1 MALKKKKTTK
11 KKIVK
16 RITAKKKLIKKLHPK
31 LKIKSKSKSRIKP
44 KIRPKTV
51 KSKTKLRSKPITNIK
66 NGNVV
71 GKIIHYF
78 PHVKAAVIKLS
89 SPLIV
94 GDKIK
99 IKGHTTDFTQTIISM
114 QMDRVDITSAK
125 PKQEIGLLVNS
136 RVRQH
141 DIVYKI

>member
-1 MALKKKKTTK
+1 MALKKKKIAK

-16 RITAKKKLIKKLHPK
+16 RTAPNRKPVKKLKPKSKVKSRVKTRAKTAKTKK
-31 LKIKSKSKSRIKP
+31 
-44 KIRPKTV
+44 TN
-51 KSKTKLRSKPITNIK
+51 LRSKAKPSIK
-66 NGNVV
+66 NDNVI

-89 SPLIV
+89 APLSV
-94 GDKIK
+94 GEKIK
-99 IKGHTTDFTQTIISM
+99 IKGHTTDFTQVITSM

-125 PKQEIGLLVNS
+125 PKEEIGLLVNS

-141 DIVYKI
+141 DTVYKI

>member
-1 MALKKKKTTK
+1 MALKKKKSTK

-16 RITAKKKLIKKLHPK
+16 KSAPKKKPVKKLKPK
-31 LKIKSKSKSRIKP
+31 VKSRVKA
-44 KIRPKTV
+44 RAKTV
-51 KSKTKLRSKPITNIK
+51 KTKKANPKPRTKTSVK
-66 NGNVV
+66 NDNVI

-89 SPLIV
+89 APLSI
-94 GDKIK
+94 GEKIK
-99 IKGHTTDFTQTIISM
+99 IKGHTTDFTQVITSM

-125 PKQEIGLLVNS
+125 PKEEIGLLVNS

-141 DIVYKI
+141 DTVYKI

>member
-1 MALKKKKTTK
+1 MALKKKSTK

-16 RITAKKKLIKKLHPK
+16 KAPAKKKTIKKLRPK
-31 LKIKSKSKSRIKP
+31 AKIKP
-44 KIRPKTV
+44 KIKTKAKAKV
-51 KSKTKLRSKPITNIK
+51 TKSKVKPALKIK
-66 NGNVV
+66 NENLV

-89 SPLIV
+89 APLAV

-99 IKGHTTDFTQTIISM
+99 IKGHTTDFTQVITSM
-114 QMDRVDITSAK
+114 QIDRVDIASAK

-141 DIVYKI
+141 DTVSKV

>member
-1 MALKKKKTTK
+1 MALKKKKVVK

-16 RITAKKKLIKKLHPK
+16 KLRT
-31 LKIKSKSKSRIKP
+31 KSKVAKTKAKP
-44 KIRPKTV
+44 KSKAKPKTTL
-51 KSKTKLRSKPITNIK
+51 KIK
-66 NGNVV
+66 NGNIV

-89 SPLIV
+89 APLSV

-99 IKGHTTDFTQTIISM
+99 VKGHTTDFTQIITSM
-114 QMDRVDITSAK
+114 QMDRVDIKTAK

-141 DIVYKI
+141 DIVYKV

>member
-1 MALKKKKTTK
+1 MALKKKRSTK

-16 RITAKKKLIKKLHPK
+16 KSAPKKKPVKKLKPKVKSRVKAKTIKAKKSSPSPKK
-31 LKIKSKSKSRIKP
+31 KP
-44 KIRPKTV
+44 SVR
-51 KSKTKLRSKPITNIK
+51 ND
-66 NGNVV
+66 NVI

-89 SPLIV
+89 APLSI
-94 GDKIK
+94 GEKIK
-99 IKGHTTDFTQTIISM
+99 IKGHTTDFTQVITSM

-125 PKQEIGLLVNS
+125 PKEEIGLLVNS

-141 DIVYKI
+141 DTVYKI

>member
-1 MALKKKKTTK
+1 MALKKKKIIKKKPAKKITTK
-11 KKIVK
+11 KKV
-16 RITAKKKLIKKLHPK
+16 IKKSQPK
-31 LKIKSKSKSRIKP
+31 LKIKAKAKSKPRSTIK
-44 KIRPKTV
+44 I
-51 KSKTKLRSKPITNIK
+51 SD
-66 NGNVV
+66 GNLV

-89 SPLIV
+89 APLAV

-99 IKGHTTDFTQTIISM
+99 IKGHTTDFTQVIASM
-114 QMDRVDITSAK
+114 QIDRVDITSAK

-141 DIVYKI
+141 DKVSKI

>member
-1 MALKKKKTTK
+1 MALKKKKSTK

-16 RITAKKKLIKKLHPK
+16 KSAPKKKPVKKLKPK
-31 LKIKSKSKSRIKP
+31 VKSRVKA
-44 KIRPKTV
+44 RAKTV
-51 KSKTKLRSKPITNIK
+51 KTKKANPKPRTKISVK
-66 NGNVV
+66 NDNVI

-89 SPLIV
+89 APLSV
-94 GDKIK
+94 GEKIK
-99 IKGHTTDFTQTIISM
+99 IKGHTTDFTQVITSM

-125 PKQEIGLLVNS
+125 PKEEIGLLVNS

-141 DIVYKI
+141 DTVYKI